1 MEWLRLRESLGGGV
15 RQCLIRASTKEKK
28 PKQILR
34 KDEIRQR
41 QEGEEKKGSFR
52 GSAAAIQFQPAII
65 TERWLFRWPQA
76 SNHRHKEGRS
86 TNAAPYLSGLP
97 GQRRENQQIMG
108 NSVCRLLT
116 TYIESTALCG
126 VPESRLFALFLFESD
141 GNRRLSAEAKRRRF
155 RLHSLRP
162 RRRQKAEW
170 RWIVQEFLFLSEALL
185 LDLNLAQAES
195 GAKDSFVC
203 LLPWRKTRRPI
214 FAQVAFGSTH

>member
-116 TYIESTALCG
+116 THIESTALCG

-141 GNRRLSAEAKRRRF
+141 GNRRPSR
-155 RLHSLRP
+155 
-162 RRRQKAEW
+162 
-170 RWIVQEFLFLSEALL
+170 
-185 LDLNLAQAES
+185 
-195 GAKDSFVC
+195 
-203 LLPWRKTRRPI
+203 
-214 FAQVAFGSTH
+214 

>member
-1 MEWLRLRESLGGGV
+1 MEWLRLRESLGGG
-15 RQCLIRASTKEKK
+15 
-28 PKQILR
+28 
-34 KDEIRQR
+34 DEIRQR

-108 NSVCRLLT
+108 NS
-116 TYIESTALCG
+116 STALCG

-141 GNRRLSAEAKRRRF
+141 GNRRPSAEAKRRRF
-155 RLHSLRP
+155 RLHSLVQDGRAALKIVLFAFCLGARRGGQYLP
-162 RRRQKAEW
+162 R
-170 RWIVQEFLFLSEALL
+170 
-185 LDLNLAQAES
+185 
-195 GAKDSFVC
+195 
-203 LLPWRKTRRPI
+203 
-214 FAQVAFGSTH
+214 

>member
-1 MEWLRLRESLGGGV
+1 MIVRRRHSCPCLSFEQGKCLALMEWLRLRESLGGGV

-116 TYIESTALCG
+116 TYIQSTALCG
-126 VPESRLFALFLFESD
+126 VPE
-141 GNRRLSAEAKRRRF
+141 
-155 RLHSLRP
+155 
-162 RRRQKAEW
+162 
-170 RWIVQEFLFLSEALL
+170 
-185 LDLNLAQAES
+185 
-195 GAKDSFVC
+195 
-203 LLPWRKTRRPI
+203 
-214 FAQVAFGSTH
+214 